1 MKLNKLVK
9 KSTQAEQK
17 SKKQKPNST
26 FVDFDMLYLL
36 SYMSVIAGAD
46 VPRDRVFE
54 YTSRISCAPAR
65 YLHRIE
71 LAHTQLGHD
80 YATACRVVGESA
92 KEKGMK
98 QFLLR
103 FTSSLIS
110 GESEAT
116 FLAGEAEAQTRAYE
130 NDYVRKMGVLKQW
143 TDAYISLI
151 LAGVLVVIVG
161 IVSTMIWTIGTAF
174 ILGLVAISV
183 GTSTLGVWTMSVMVP
198 RELVTL
204 ASPGSREQKLTRI
217 LLVVLVPLAV
227 GVSALLF
234 LLGAG
239 SGWVMLAG
247 GVLILPIGLVSNLDH
262 KKITSRDTEV
272 GAFLRSLGGVCTALG
287 TTVKDGLGQL
297 DLGAV
302 NVLRPGVKRLHT
314 RLLAGIRPGLCW
326 QRFISETGS
335 ELSNRSVGMFY
346 DAVDLGGDPEQAGD
360 PVSIPAPGMS
370 DAVPVPG
377 CRSHDLYP
385 LIVKYHEHGPDV
397 VCDIG
402 QEQDDAL
409 DIVRMWQ
416 ALHPIYQRVQ
426 DSGGLPLHGALVER
440 NGAGVLLA
448 GPGDTGKSTC
458 CRRIPA
464 PWLTICDD
472 EALIVRDEQARYV
485 AHGFPTWSDY
495 IWGRSERTWNVQRHF
510 PLAGIF
516 FLEQGESDRVEPL
529 GRGKAAALINESAMQ
544 VCRRGWRRMDLD
556 TKRPMAEQL
565 FANACEL
572 AGRVPAFSLSVSMS
586 GRFWDE
592 MERVLARDI

>member
-116 FLAGEAEAQTRAYE
+116 FLAGEAEAHTRAYE

-262 KKITSRDTEV
+262 TKITSRDTEV

-346 DAVDLGGDPEQAGD
+346 DAVDLGGDPEQAGYHSSLFATKIASLRAERRS
-360 PVSIPAPGMS
+360 VASAFGWLSITMHATVVGLLIFISEVIGVFGKMVTGAQEGMTDIAGGS
-370 DAVPVPG
+370 SMSSFATFNLG
-377 CRSHDLYP
+377 GLDLMQSMVAP
-385 LIVKYHEHGPDV
+385 LILVFTVANALGPS
-397 VCDIG
+397 
-402 QEQDDAL
+402 
-409 DIVRMWQ
+409 IVEGGSKLKSLRNLGLT
-416 ALHPIYQRVQ
+416 AAI
-426 DSGGLPLHGALVER
+426 SGA
-440 NGAGVLLA
+440 
-448 GPGDTGKSTC
+448 
-458 CRRIPA
+458 
-464 PWLTICDD
+464 
-472 EALIVRDEQARYV
+472 ALIVLPR
-485 AHGFPTWSDY
+485 
-495 IWGRSERTWNVQRHF
+495 I
-510 PLAGIF
+510 AG
-516 FLEQGESDRVEPL
+516 
-529 GRGKAAALINESAMQ
+529 A
-544 VCRRGWRRMDLD
+544 
-556 TKRPMAEQL
+556 L
-565 FANACEL
+565 FA
-572 AGRVPAFSLSVSMS
+572 SLEV
-586 GRFWDE
+586 
-592 MERVLARDI
+592 